1 MQCQMTDKEETK
13 YAEVP
18 QNEEQPPKDKDQTE
32 GGAVRLQAK
41 MGLINGKTCKI
52 ENIFSS

>member
-1 MQCQMTDKEETK
+1 MAETREETK

-18 QNEEQPPKDKDQTE
+18 QNEEHTAKDKGPPE

-41 MGLINGKTCKI
+41 MSLMNGTSLVNPI
-52 ENIFSS
+52 QYY